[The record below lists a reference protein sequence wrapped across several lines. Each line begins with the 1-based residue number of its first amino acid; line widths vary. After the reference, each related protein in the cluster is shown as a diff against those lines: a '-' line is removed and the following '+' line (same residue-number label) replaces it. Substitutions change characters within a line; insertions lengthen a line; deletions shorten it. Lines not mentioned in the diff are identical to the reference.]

1 MAGSILPDYAN
12 MVMNSRLH
20 SEWCNEVKTDALGQS
35 NINATKLAGFRFP
48 LAPIDEQEEIV
59 DKTDKLLALCDQLE
73 TQITQNQ
80 THAEQLMQAV
90 LEEAF
95 AHNSEAETEAQSSTV
110 SADAPEVIRA

>member
-1 MAGSILPDYAN
+1 MPKINQAVVSGALVP
-12 MVMNSRLH
+12 LC
-20 SEWCNEVKTDALGQS
+20 SEEEQKAIV
-35 NINATKLAGFRFP
+35 TKV
-48 LAPIDEQEEIV
+48 EQLF
-59 DKTDKLLALCDQLE
+59 TLCDQLE

-95 AHNSEAETEAQSSTV
+95 AHNSEAETEAQSSTA